1 MQARWKT
8 LGGQPVE
15 DVVAFVREA
24 TQGGQVVH
32 VGTDS
37 LQAGKR
43 AQFCTVIAIL
53 TPGKGGRAIYRRE
66 VTDRFG
72 SLRERLFRE
81 VWLSVEVAMDLSKVV
96 RGDLTVHIDAN
107 PVEKYASSRWVQE
120 LVGLVVSQGFAVR
133 IKPDA
138 WAASALADHVVRH
151 HGKLPND
158 GKVLRMGPR
167 SGLNPEVRR
176 KA

>member
-1 MQARWKT
+1 MKKARWRT
-8 LGGQPVE
+8 LGGQTVD

-24 TQGGQVVH
+24 TAGGQIVH

-37 LQAGKR
+37 LQAGKL

-66 VTDRFG
+66 IARRFT
-72 SLRERLFRE
+72 SLRERLFKE
-81 VWLSVEVAMDLSKVV
+81 VWLSIEVALELAPVV
-96 RGDLTVHIDAN
+96 KGDLTVHVDAN
-107 PVEKYASSRWVQE
+107 PIEKHASSRWVQE

-151 HGKLPND
+151 HGKLPREVAQP
-158 GKVLRMGPR
+158 VLKIG
-167 SGLNPEVRR
+167 V
-176 KA
+176 A